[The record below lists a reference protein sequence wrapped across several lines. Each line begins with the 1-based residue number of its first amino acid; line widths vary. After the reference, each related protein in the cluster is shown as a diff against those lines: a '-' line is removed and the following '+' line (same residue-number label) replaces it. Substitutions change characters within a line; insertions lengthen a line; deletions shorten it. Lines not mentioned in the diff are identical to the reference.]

1 MDRMLQST
9 VTLLVACLPLMHSGC
24 VSGDPGRPPSA
35 DAPATRLIMDMT
47 GRQVRIPTPD
57 RIRRVAVQTS
67 PQVLN
72 AYAVGVGDRLCA
84 VTNAVKKWP
93 ILVEA
98 DPRLPRVPATR
109 AGNAQINIEELL
121 RTRPDVCI
129 GSELDMRPIE
139 KMTGIPTLRIS
150 MGTPGAYFDSVR
162 NEVAFF
168 GAIFGKEERVRTFH
182 GYLDDALAKVQGAT
196 GDMPTARRLK
206 VFMAFDADHVTT
218 YGGGTFMN
226 EWIEAAGCVNA
237 AGAVESL
244 GGKEGGLVTV
254 SMEHILGWNPDVV
267 VIDTGTPEDLYG
279 KPGWSRIGAVRNRKV
294 FRLPVGLFIW
304 NRPACEAAALFPVWL
319 AASAYPERFR
329 DFDIHGHARRFYRDV
344 FAFDFTEDQVSRIF
358 HP

>member
-1 MDRMLQST
+1 M
-9 VTLLVACLPLMHSGC
+9 
-24 VSGDPGRPPSA
+24 
-35 DAPATRLIMDMT
+35 
-47 GRQVRIPTPD
+47 PD
-57 RIRRVAVQTS
+57 RVRRVAVQTS

-93 ILVEA
+93 ILAEA
-98 DPRLPRVPATR
+98 DPALARVAATR

-150 MGTPGAYFDSVR
+150 MGTEGGYFDSVR

-168 GAIFGKEERVRTFH
+168 GAVFGKEERVRTYH
-182 GYLDDALAKVQGAT
+182 GYLDDALAKIQAAT
-196 GDMPTARRLK
+196 GDMAAGERLK
-206 VFMAFDADHVTT
+206 VFMAFDADHLTT

-226 EWIEAAGCVNA
+226 EWIEAAGCLNA
-237 AGAVESL
+237 AGGVKSP
-244 GGKEGGLVTV
+244 GGKEGGLVTL
-254 SMEHILGWNPDVV
+254 SMEQILGWNPDIVV
-267 VIDTGTPEDLYG
+267 VDTGAPEDLYG
-279 KPGWSRIGAVRNRKV
+279 KPGWSRIRAVRDGKV

-304 NRPACEAAALFPVWL
+304 NRPACEAAVLFPVWL

-329 DFDIHGHARRFYRDV
+329 GFDIHGHARRFYRDV
-344 FAFDFTEDQVSRIF
+344 FNFDFTEDQLNRIL